1 MKSRGIKFALGLLA
15 LTLGGLAVSS
25 HAQQPKVK
33 FAFKD
38 ITVPTAVETNAFGI
52 NNKKEIVGDYINQAG
67 AQEALFL
74 KGSKLTKVACP
85 SGGSPAL
92 YGVNS
97 GGSAVSD
104 DYCGNG
110 VVWTYVPG
118 VGMRPVPNPGCPDCP
133 FFSLAIND
141 IEVVA
146 GMFQN
151 EQQQLQGFTLDTDSG
166 EFTAWDL
173 PGGPKP
179 QPALGMNN
187 AGTIVLSATD
197 PASGLAHSYLFDG
210 KSFTQIDVPG
220 ALQSFAH
227 GINNNGDISG
237 FATLGDGS
245 TVGFLM
251 TNGSFQTISFPS
263 LNALSSNPASGD
275 ILTTR
280 SSRSAISSTSHVI
293 SWDTRSHSPCGLTG
307 GLPVARNLV
316 IQLLPSIAFSQ

>member
-15 LTLGGLAVSS
+15 LTLGGLAISS

-110 VVWTYVPG
+110 AVWTYVPG

-141 IEVVA
+141 SEVVA

-151 EQQQLQGFTLDTDSG
+151 EQQQLQGFTLDTESG

-173 PGGPKP
+173 PGGPTP

-187 AGTIVLSATD
+187 AGTIVLSAAD

-227 GINNNGDISG
+227 GINNNGDIVYTVEDSNG
-237 FATLGDGS
+237 NNWGVFFYATLREFYWFNQPDGRDNTRGYGLNDEVQTKTGVKLEIVGTYLLPGS
-245 TVGFLM
+245 TLNQAYEATV
-251 TNGSFQTISFPS
+251 TIKP
-263 LNALSSNPASGD
+263 
-275 ILTTR
+275 
-280 SSRSAISSTSHVI
+280 
-293 SWDTRSHSPCGLTG
+293 
-307 GLPVARNLV
+307 
-316 IQLLPSIAFSQ
+316 

>member
-110 VVWTYVPG
+110 AVCLQ
-118 VGMRPVPNPGCPDCP
+118 RPC
-133 FFSLAIND
+133 
-141 IEVVA
+141 
-146 GMFQN
+146 
-151 EQQQLQGFTLDTDSG
+151 
-166 EFTAWDL
+166 
-173 PGGPKP
+173 
-179 QPALGMNN
+179 
-187 AGTIVLSATD
+187 
-197 PASGLAHSYLFDG
+197 
-210 KSFTQIDVPG
+210 
-220 ALQSFAH
+220 
-227 GINNNGDISG
+227 
-237 FATLGDGS
+237 
-245 TVGFLM
+245 
-251 TNGSFQTISFPS
+251 
-263 LNALSSNPASGD
+263 
-275 ILTTR
+275 R
-280 SSRSAISSTSHVI
+280 HV
-293 SWDTRSHSPCGLTG
+293 R
-307 GLPVARNLV
+307 
-316 IQLLPSIAFSQ
+316 SIAPAATRCPTKIVR

>member
-25 HAQQPKVK
+25 HAQQTKVK

-67 AQEALFL
+67 AKEALFL
-74 KGSKLTKVACP
+74 KGSKLTKVSCP

-133 FFSLAIND
+133 FFSLAID
-141 IEVVA
+141 DSEVVA

-151 EQQQLQGFTLDTDSG
+151 EQQQFQGFTLDTESG

-173 PGGPKP
+173 PGGPTP

-187 AGTIVLSATD
+187 AGTIVLSAAD

-210 KSFTQIDVPG
+210 KTFTQIDVPG

-227 GINNNGDISG
+227 GINNNGDIVYTVEDSNG
-237 FATLGDGS
+237 NNWGVFFYATLREFYWFNQPDGRDNTRGYGLNDEVQTKTSVKLEIVGTYLLPGS
-245 TVGFLM
+245 TL
-251 TNGSFQTISFPS
+251 NQAYEATITIKP
-263 LNALSSNPASGD
+263 
-275 ILTTR
+275 
-280 SSRSAISSTSHVI
+280 
-293 SWDTRSHSPCGLTG
+293 
-307 GLPVARNLV
+307 
-316 IQLLPSIAFSQ
+316 

>member
-15 LTLGGLAVSS
+15 LALGGLAVSS

-85 SGGSPAL
+85 SGGSPTL

-141 IEVVA
+141 SEVVA

-151 EQQQLQGFTLDTDSG
+151 EQQQLQGFTLDTGSG

-173 PGGPKP
+173 PGGPTP

-187 AGTIVLSATD
+187 AGAIVLSAAD

-210 KSFTQIDVPG
+210 KSFMQIDVPG

-227 GINNNGDISG
+227 GINNNGDIVYTVEDSNG
-237 FATLGDGS
+237 NNWGVFFYATLREFYWFNQPDGRDNTRGYGLNDEVQTKTGVKLEIVGTYLLPGS
-245 TVGFLM
+245 TLNQAYEATV
-251 TNGSFQTISFPS
+251 TIKP
-263 LNALSSNPASGD
+263 
-275 ILTTR
+275 
-280 SSRSAISSTSHVI
+280 
-293 SWDTRSHSPCGLTG
+293 
-307 GLPVARNLV
+307 
-316 IQLLPSIAFSQ
+316 